1 MNSHFSGLQNRDR
14 IHESK
19 KKTRREKL
27 ETRKT
32 SLTQLN
38 YDKDNTENIFQT
50 VSDTE
55 LKKIKSEIRKKTE
68 SQNKKYNYRY
78 GTMFI
83 IVIAILIFFALKYN
97 VF

>member
-1 MNSHFSGLQNRDR
+1 MRV
-14 IHESK
+14 

-68 SQNKKYNYRY
+68 NQNKKYNYRY

-83 IVIAILIFFALKYN
+83 IVIAILIFFALKYTI
-97 VF
+97 F